1 MAKFQSI
8 HENFHKRDEVKVGS
22 ERSFWITFAAIFLI
36 IGSFPLIS
44 GEAPGVWPLC
54 IGVIFLIAA
63 FALPAALRPLNIV
76 WFRFGML
83 LHKIVSP
90 LVMVI
95 LFFITVAPIGLIMRL
110 LGKDLLNLRFD
121 PDASSYWVERGASEL
136 EPETMRRQF

>member
-1 MAKFQSI
+1 M

-22 ERSFWITFAAIFLI
+22 ERSFGITFAAIFLI

-44 GEAPGVWPLC
+44 GDAPGVWALC
-54 IGVIFLIAA
+54 IGIIFLIAA
-63 FALPAALRPLNIV
+63 FAFPTALRPLNIV

-90 LVMVI
+90 LVMGL
-95 LFFITVAPIGLIMRL
+95 LFFITLAPIGLIMRL
-110 LGKDLLNLRFD
+110 RGKDLLNLRFD
-121 PDASSYWVERGASEL
+121 PDAPSYWIERDAGEL